1 MTAVACP
8 LVNILGGSDTAHPG
22 AAVLPARAAGK
33 SYTPAP
39 NLAPGSNAGGSF
51 GRNVS
56 PWTETAAA
64 NLALLWRDPAWSRQ
78 DIAGQ
83 MGKSI
88 SACERKAA
96 HDGLGRR
103 PPIRITRDIVPWRTD
118 ARKLL
123 LATLYTTG
131 VAIREIAEALNALPG
146 QPVPNPTAAG
156 LWASEAGFRRP
167 HGYNG
172 PGPKTRDRSREQ
184 KFAQAQRPGSTL
196 IQRVCLR
203 CNKGFGAENKFMR
216 MCLYCRREN
225 L

>member
-1 MTAVACP
+1 MNT
-8 LVNILGGSDTAHPG
+8 LGGSDTAHPG
-22 AAVLPARAAGK
+22 AAVLPARAAGA
-33 SYTPAP
+33 SYPPAP

-51 GRNVS
+51 RRNVS
-56 PWTETAAA
+56 PWTETAVA
-64 NLALLWRDPAWSRQ
+64 NLAVLWRDPAWSKQ

-83 MGKSI
+83 LAKSV

-103 PPIRITRDIVPWRTD
+103 PPVRITRDIVPWRTD

-123 LATLYTTG
+123 LATLYVAG

-156 LWASEAGFRRP
+156 LWASEAGLRRP
-167 HGYNG
+167 DGYNG

-184 KFAQAQRPGSTL
+184 KIAQAKRPGSVL
-196 IQRVCLR
+196 SQRVCLR
-203 CNKGFGAENKFMR
+203 CDKRFAAETKFLR